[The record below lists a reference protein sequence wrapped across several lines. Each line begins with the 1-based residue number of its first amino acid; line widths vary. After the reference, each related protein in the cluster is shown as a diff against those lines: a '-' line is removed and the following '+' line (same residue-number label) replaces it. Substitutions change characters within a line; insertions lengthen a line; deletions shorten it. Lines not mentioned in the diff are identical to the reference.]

1 MFTCAFPILVLPVV
15 KEKGADMN
23 SGLFLFHTLWKVTL
37 TLPQPYELGILIAF
51 NTVGKENV
59 ES

>member
-1 MFTCAFPILVLPVV
+1 
-15 KEKGADMN
+15 MN